1 MNNLMLNNWRLFP
14 ESDKGVLRQK
24 LSEKLFDGYRKD
36 FLPRLNESV
45 PVKVQFDFELITIKD
60 VVSKLLK

>member
-1 MNNLMLNNWRLFP
+1 MR
-14 ESDKGVLRQK
+14 RT
-24 LSEKLFDGYRKD
+24 LSEKLFNGYKKD

-60 VVSKLLK
+60 VVSELLK

>member
-1 MNNLMLNNWRLFP
+1 MLSSWLLFA
-14 ESDKGVLRQK
+14 EDSKRTTIQR

-45 PVKVQFDFELITIKD
+45 PVKVEFDFEIITIKD
-60 VVSKLLK
+60 VVSL